1 MKQIYTSLDLG
12 SDGIKI
18 IVAEYYKQSVNVL
31 SVADVPSKGIKRGLI
46 VDPDAALSSLNEAL
60 KQTEDILG
68 LKVTKVIANVP
79 SYFAEFSLIK
89 GEMNIP
95 TDEEGNQ
102 EPVDGAMTVKV
113 LQIAARPHISTS
125 KEMITMQP
133 IDFNVDG
140 KYSQDPKGM
149 IGSKLGVRAILV
161 ETPTKNV
168 ASVVKLCE
176 MAGLEVEDIS
186 ISGIGDMYA
195 NHYKDMEKEV
205 GIIVNF
211 GAETTTVSLY
221 NKGIIVKNSVIQMGG
236 KSVDNDLAYM
246 YHLTFTEA
254 SSMKER
260 FAHACKNN
268 ADTGSFYETKN
279 DSGEAIKLNQYE
291 VSEVVQA
298 RLEEILGM
306 VRDEMKTMTDHK
318 LDYVILTGGVS
329 NIKDFVTLTG
339 AILGKSAIIENVKI
353 IGIRDNKYSV
363 ALGNIMYFIS
373 KTELKGEQYSM
384 LSSAE
389 QEELA
394 SIKKNLVNASKDT
407 MLGKVFGYFF
417 NE

>member
-12 SDGIKI
+12 SNSIKI
-18 IVAEYYKQSVNVL
+18 VTAEYFKQNINIL

-46 VDPDAALSSLNEAL
+46 VDPALALASLKEAL
-60 KQTEDILG
+60 DQAESILG
-68 LKVTKVIANVP
+68 LKINKLIANVP
-79 SYFAEFSLIK
+79 SYFAEFSLVK

-95 TDEEGNQ
+95 TDEDGSQ
-102 EPVDGAMTVKV
+102 IPVDGNMTVKV
-113 LQIAARPHISTS
+113 LQIAVKPNISTS
-125 KEMITMQP
+125 KEIIAIQP

-149 IGSKLGVRAILV
+149 IGNKLGVRAILV

-176 MAGLEVEDIS
+176 MAGVEVEDIS

-205 GIIVNF
+205 GMIVNF
-211 GAETTTVSLY
+211 GAETTNISLY
-221 NKGIIVKNSVIQMGG
+221 NKGIIIKNSVISMGG
-236 KSVDNDLAYM
+236 KSIDNDLAYM

-254 SSMKER
+254 SKLKEK

-268 ADTGSFYETKN
+268 ADIGNLYEVKN
-279 DSGEAIKLNQYE
+279 DASEVLKLNEYE

-298 RLEEILGM
+298 RLEEILTA
-306 VRDEMKTMTDHK
+306 VRDEMKSMTDHQ
-318 LDYVILTGGVS
+318 LDYIILTGGIS
-329 NIKDFVTLTG
+329 NMKDFITLTG
-339 AILGKSAIIENVKI
+339 AIIGKSAIIENVKI

-363 ALGNIMYFIS
+363 ALGNILYLIS
-373 KTELKGEQYSM
+373 KNELKGEQYSM
-384 LSSAE
+384 LSSSE

-394 SIKKNLVNASKDT
+394 SIKKNLIGASKES